1 MNKRIIATLL
11 ALFVALSCGAAAFAA
26 NDTEADAEVVES
38 TEEPAETEDA
48 GEPEKED
55 EEDEGDVDG
64 DKADEDAEAEDLTA
78 IDESEDE
85 EKTEEPEDDKE
96 EKTFILTLGEN
107 RIVTNG
113 DSGKELDVAPC
124 IIDGKVMIPFRAVFE
139 ALGAVISWDAETKT
153 VFAVRTDSVIV
164 LQIGQSVMYVNEGRF
179 ELDAPTV
186 ISNDRTLISID
197 SVSKAFGSN
206 VAYNEEENSITITD

>member
-11 ALFVALSCGAAAFAA
+11 ALFVALSCGAAAFAE
-26 NDTEADAEVVES
+26 NDTEAVSDVVES
-38 TEEPAETEDA
+38 TEEPAETEDV
-48 GEPEKED
+48 GEPENED
-55 EEDEGDVDG
+55 ADG

-85 EKTEEPEDDKE
+85 DKTEETEDDKE

-124 IIDGKVMIPFRAVFE
+124 IIDGNVMIPFRAVFE

-164 LQIGQSVMYVNEGRF
+164 LQIGQSVMYVNEGRL

-197 SVSKAFGSN
+197 SVSKAFGNN